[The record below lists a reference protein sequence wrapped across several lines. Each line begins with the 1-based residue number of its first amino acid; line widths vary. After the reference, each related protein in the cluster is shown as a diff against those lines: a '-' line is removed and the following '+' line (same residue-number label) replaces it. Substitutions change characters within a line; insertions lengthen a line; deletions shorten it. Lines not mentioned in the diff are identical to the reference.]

1 MRERA
6 MNGTLKDLP
15 LAGIK
20 AELWAPAAWG
30 DEENGAALAEV
41 EDGLLAFL
49 KLAAGNWLRHR
60 PATRDLTVDI
70 RWDTAEEVIR

>member
-1 MRERA
+1 VADVERS
-6 MNGTLKDLP
+6 TPL

-20 AELWAPAAWG
+20 AELWMPAAWG
-30 DEENGAALAEV
+30 DDEEIAALAEV

-60 PATRDLTVDI
+60 PATRGVTVDI
-70 RWDTAEEVIR
+70 RWDDGEEVEHENV